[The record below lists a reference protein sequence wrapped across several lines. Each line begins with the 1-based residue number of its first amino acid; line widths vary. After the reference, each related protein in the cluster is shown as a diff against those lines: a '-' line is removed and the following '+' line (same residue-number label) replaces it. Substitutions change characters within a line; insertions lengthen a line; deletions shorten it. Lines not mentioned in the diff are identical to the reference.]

1 MTDGAGGL
9 LDNNV
14 IMFNFTGNSKSEGA
28 LALRPG
34 RESLKGRRGGGR
46 IVIGYWLLPKA
57 ERRAEGAGR
66 GRRGGLL
73 TK

>member
-34 RESLKGRRGGGR
+34 RERELERKARRR
-46 IVIGYWLLPKA
+46 
-57 ERRAEGAGR
+57 
-66 GRRGGLL
+66 
-73 TK
+73 

>member
-34 RESLKGRRGGGR
+34 RESLKGRRGRR

-57 ERRAEGAGR
+57 KRRAEGAGGR
-66 GRRGGLL
+66 GP
-73 TK
+73 TY